1 MKGSICFCTAFVFH
15 IGQYLQKWKE
25 DTKKKL
31 DVSIFS
37 SENKALEGT
46 KTKVIKRVITKSQ
59 QESGNATYSISL
71 SYGIHSKKNLT
82 NKEHNPRH
90 ISWADNSMNSH
101 LAAILP
107 LWWSFFSRSS
117 RAQTPHEVP
126 LSLSPSSSP
135 HQSIY
140 LTHTVYPSS
149 CSSSLSLTLS
159 HMLSKTT
166 KHPPLDNGVPA

>member
-37 SENKALEGT
+37 CEKKALEGT

-126 LSLSPSSSP
+126 LSLLLPLP
-135 HQSIY
+135 INLSISHILY
-140 LTHTVYPSS
+140 IPPPALLPFL
-149 CSSSLSLTLS
+149 SLSLTCSLKQQNI
-159 HMLSKTT
+159 H
-166 KHPPLDNGVPA
+166 H

>member
-37 SENKALEGT
+37 CEKKALEGT

-71 SYGIHSKKNLT
+71 SYGIHSKKTWQTKSIIQGTLAGLIIQWT
-82 NKEHNPRH
+82 LIWQPSCPCDGLFSAAAAEHR
-90 ISWADNSMNSH
+90 
-101 LAAILP
+101 P
-107 LWWSFFSRSS
+107 LMKF
-117 RAQTPHEVP
+117 
-126 LSLSPSSSP
+126 LSLSLLLPLP
-135 HQSIY
+135 INLSISHILY
-140 LTHTVYPSS
+140 IPPPALLPFL
-149 CSSSLSLTLS
+149 SLSLTCSLKQQNI
-159 HMLSKTT
+159 H
-166 KHPPLDNGVPA
+166 H

>member
-37 SENKALEGT
+37 CEKKALEGT

-71 SYGIHSKKNLT
+71 SYGIHSKKTWQTKSIIQGTLAGLIIQWT
-82 NKEHNPRH
+82 LIWQPSCPCDGLFSAAAAEHR
-90 ISWADNSMNSH
+90 
-101 LAAILP
+101 P
-107 LWWSFFSRSS
+107 LMKF
-117 RAQTPHEVP
+117 
-126 LSLSPSSSP
+126 LSLSLSLSFFLSP
-135 HQSIY
+135 SIY
-140 LTHTVYPSS
+140 LSHTYCISLLLLFFPFSH
-149 CSSSLSLTLS
+149 SLSHAL
-159 HMLSKTT
+159 
-166 KHPPLDNGVPA
+166 

>member
-37 SENKALEGT
+37 CEKKALEGT

-126 LSLSPSSSP
+126 LSLSLSFFLSP
-135 HQSIY
+135 SIY
-140 LTHTVYPSS
+140 LSHTYCISLLLLFFPFSH
-149 CSSSLSLTLS
+149 SLSHAL
-159 HMLSKTT
+159 
-166 KHPPLDNGVPA
+166 